1 MKIVEKKD
9 NRIGIL
15 IDGNESLAN
24 ALRRS
29 INEIPNVAI
38 DEIEFYKNDSALYD
52 EIIAHRLGL
61 IPIISN
67 RKLDEVKSDSKTSM
81 KSEIKLS
88 LKATGPCTVY
98 AKELKGDGKA
108 VHPDTPIVKLDKDQ
122 EIELVAYV
130 RLGKGKEHAK
140 FAPGYAYYRNTTNVK
155 IKDAQKAQSLIEKM
169 KSFLITQPKNIK
181 AGETFTS
188 FHDEDYIE
196 SFDKENKI
204 FEAAQGEDIVF
215 FVESWGQMKPSD
227 ILQEAVKAFDRN
239 LKEVLKALK

>member
-67 RKLDEVKSDSKTSM
+67 RKLD
-81 KSEIKLS
+81 
-88 LKATGPCTVY
+88 
-98 AKELKGDGKA
+98 
-108 VHPDTPIVKLDKDQ
+108 
-122 EIELVAYV
+122 
-130 RLGKGKEHAK
+130 
-140 FAPGYAYYRNTTNVK
+140 
-155 IKDAQKAQSLIEKM
+155 
-169 KSFLITQPKNIK
+169 
-181 AGETFTS
+181 
-188 FHDEDYIE
+188 
-196 SFDKENKI
+196 
-204 FEAAQGEDIVF
+204 
-215 FVESWGQMKPSD
+215 
-227 ILQEAVKAFDRN
+227 
-239 LKEVLKALK
+239 